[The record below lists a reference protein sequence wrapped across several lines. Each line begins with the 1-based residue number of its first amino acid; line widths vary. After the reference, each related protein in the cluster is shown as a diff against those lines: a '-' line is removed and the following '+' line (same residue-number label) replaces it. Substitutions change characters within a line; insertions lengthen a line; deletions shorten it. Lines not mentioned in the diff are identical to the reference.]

1 MDNMDQIPVTL
12 DLNEPVTPAEPAA
25 PQTPV
30 FPAAPEAPAAPAA
43 PAAPGVF
50 ADRKNIWNLLGML
63 VGVAAII
70 VGIVFLQREFY
81 GASMLDDIAFGGDF
95 YTEIYNAARRIH
107 GLLTHLNDFIEF
119 VKRGF
124 AWTFIFFG
132 CVDICVF
139 GHRLC
144 STVEAKRKEFEAN
157 N

>member
-1 MDNMDQIPVTL
+1 MDNMDQTTTFDVT
-12 DLNEPVTPAEPAA
+12 EPVTPSEPAA
-25 PQTPV
+25 PQAPA

-144 STVEAKRKEFEAN
+144 SAVEAKRKEFEAKN
-157 N
+157 